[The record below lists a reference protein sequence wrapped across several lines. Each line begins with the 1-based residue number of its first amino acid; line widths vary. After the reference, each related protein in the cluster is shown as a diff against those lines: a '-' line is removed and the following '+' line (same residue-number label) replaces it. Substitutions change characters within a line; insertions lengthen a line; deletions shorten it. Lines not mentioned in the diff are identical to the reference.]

1 MDIKRISLLSVVGI
15 LLLTMIGCGG
25 KYKNY
30 LWISNEFHFF
40 RWSAYCC

>member
-25 KYKNY
+25 K
-30 LWISNEFHFF
+30 
-40 RWSAYCC
+40 SAGVKRQQAKEAAGDS